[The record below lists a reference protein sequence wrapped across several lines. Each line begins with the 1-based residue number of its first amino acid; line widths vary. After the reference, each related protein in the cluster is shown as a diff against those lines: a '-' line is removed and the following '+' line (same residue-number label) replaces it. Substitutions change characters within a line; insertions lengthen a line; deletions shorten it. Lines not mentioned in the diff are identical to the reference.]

1 MFFSYIKLI
10 FIIYMNELIENSQL
24 LSFPLFCVFIYFFIL
39 FFQSSVDKIL
49 NWSSELEWIKSH
61 FGKSIFKSNVPL
73 LLFTLTLLELA
84 TAILCLLSIFNFF
97 IQIYDPLPFFA
108 LFFNSC
114 TLICLFL
121 GQRVAK
127 DYQGAVS
134 ISVYFIINL
143 IGLILLSI

>member
-1 MFFSYIKLI
+1 
-10 FIIYMNELIENSQL
+10 MNELIENSQL

-97 IQIYDPLPFFA
+97 IQIYDPLPFF
-108 LFFNSC
+108 C
-114 TLICLFL
+114 
-121 GQRVAK
+121 
-127 DYQGAVS
+127 S
-134 ISVYFIINL
+134 IF
-143 IGLILLSI
+143 